1 MKSLSINKHDRG
13 RMFYLQSLLAP
24 QREEKETKVQGWVGG
39 GVRNKKKRLPIE
51 DSTHGERVNN
61 AALHTAWRLCG
72 AIAMATPFPS
82 HIFNEKVMRE
92 T

>member
-1 MKSLSINKHDRG
+1 MWWWG
-13 RMFYLQSLLAP
+13 G
-24 QREEKETKVQGWVGG
+24 VGVGG
-39 GVRNKKKRLPIE
+39 LKKKKRLPIE
-51 DSTHGERVNN
+51 DGTHGKRVNN